1 MSEPSHHRC
10 MIYDGDPC
18 AQLPRIASIAAEHLR
33 INYRCLYLNRP
44 QMVAAFES
52 NLAEARVDTVEAV
65 RRGALV
71 LSSDQAHLVDG
82 IFDPQRMLAMLRS
95 AVRQASSNGF
105 AGLWASGD
113 MLWEFGSERN
123 LSKLLAYEVG
133 VQELMEQEP
142 TLRGV
147 CQYHRDS
154 LPANAVLVALYTHQ
168 ALHVKD
174 RLHWSNPHY
183 RSLTTLRNGSK
194 NTTARVDEM
203 LHVLR
208 DP

>member
-18 AQLPRIASIAAEHLR
+18 AELPRIASMAAEHLR
-33 INYRCLYLNRP
+33 MNYRCLYLNSPR
-44 QMVAAFES
+44 MVAAFES
-52 NLAEARVDTVEAV
+52 SLADTGVNTVEAV
-65 RRGALV
+65 RRGALL
-71 LSSDQAHLVDG
+71 LSCNEGHLVNG

-95 AVRQASSNGF
+95 AIRQASFHGF

-133 VQELMEQEP
+133 VQELIEQEP
-142 TLRGV
+142 AFRAV
-147 CQYHRDS
+147 CQYRRDS
-154 LPANAVLVALYTHQ
+154 LPPNAVQVALYTHPS
-168 ALHVKD
+168 LHVND
-174 RLHWSNPHY
+174 RLRWSNPHY
-183 RSLTTLRNGSK
+183 RSLTALRNGSK
-194 NTTARVDEM
+194 NAAARVEEM